1 MSPRT
6 LQIPYNLLM
15 NDIPADRRRRFL
27 PICGTIAA
35 LSGLV
40 VLPVSAQVQAPD
52 LRIQAPDHR
61 IVAPDHR
68 NSAPDHRI
76 APPDHRVSPPDRRI
90 QAPDYRIGLPDT
102 RIEAPD
108 YRIVPPTVQP
118 FGVPVGPGAGQA
130 NGGLGGLPPPAGA
143 IVPRRA
149 DPLTVATSKDSESDA
164 RFERARALVESG
176 VRLENG
182 EGVVRDL
189 GKAMQLYCEAAKS
202 GLPEAYVQ
210 LGWLFANGRGVQ
222 RSESVAYT
230 MFRKAAVMGSELGER
245 LTDLFAGQP
254 MRMPPCLGGEALP
267 EDLPPPAKTVVL
279 AQTPS
284 VEAPAQFSNGAPSIE
299 RRKVV
304 EMVVRQARQLKLDPR
319 LVLALIGTESGFDP
333 LARSVK
339 NAQGLMQL
347 IPDTAERFAV
357 KDILDPA
364 ENLRG
369 GMTYLR
375 WLLAYYR
382 GDVWLAVAAYNAGEG
397 AVDRFRGIP
406 PYAETMAYVQRIR
419 NQYPLDRHPFEPGT
433 APSSSI
439 FGGKRLGPTTLL
451 GRGNPG

>member
-1 MSPRT
+1 
-6 LQIPYNLLM
+6 M
-15 NDIPADRRRRFL
+15 NDTPHDRLGQLLPVLSTFL
-27 PICGTIAA
+27 VLA
-35 LSGLV
+35 GLA
-40 VLPVSAQVQAPD
+40 VLPAAAQTQAPDLRIQAPD

-61 IVAPDHR
+61 IQ
-68 NSAPDHRI
+68 APDHRI
-76 APPDHRVSPPDRRI
+76 AGPDHRLSAPDYRISPPDHRISPPDRRI
-90 QAPDYRIGLPDT
+90 QAPDYRIGTPDN
-102 RIEAPD
+102 RIEAP
-108 YRIVPPTVQP
+108 
-118 FGVPVGPGAGQA
+118 AGMA
-130 NGGLGGLPPPAGA
+130 
-143 IVPRRA
+143 VPRRP
-149 DPLTVATSKDSESDA
+149 DPVTVATSQDSETDA
-164 RFERARALVESG
+164 RHERARALVETG

-182 EGVVRDL
+182 EGVPRDV
-189 GKAMQLYCEAAKS
+189 GKAMQLYCEAAKA
-202 GLPEAYVQ
+202 GLSDAYVQ

-267 EDLPPPAKTVVL
+267 EDLPPPAKNVVL

-284 VEAPAQFSNGAPSIE
+284 VAAPAQFSSGAPTIE
-299 RRKVV
+299 RRRVV

-375 WLLAYYR
+375 WLLSYYR

-419 NQYPLDRHPFEPGT
+419 NQYPLDRHPFEPAA

-439 FGGKRLGPTTLL
+439 FGGKRVGPTTLL
-451 GRGNPG
+451 GKGNPG

>member
-1 MSPRT
+1 
-6 LQIPYNLLM
+6 M
-15 NDIPADRRRRFL
+15 NDTPPDRRGQLL
-27 PICGTIAA
+27 PVFSA
-35 LSGLV
+35 LV
-40 VLPVSAQVQAPD
+40 VLAGLAVLPASAQVLAPD
-52 LRIQAPDHR
+52 LRIQSPDLRLNGPDHR
-61 IVAPDHR
+61 IAGPDHR
-68 NSAPDHRI
+68 ISAPDHRI

-90 QAPDYRIGLPDT
+90 QAPDYRIGIPDT

-108 YRIVPPTVQP
+108 YRIVPSTAQP
-118 FGVPVGPGAGQA
+118 MIAPGGPGSGHAAG
-130 NGGLGGLPPPAGA
+130 GTSGLPPPAGMA
-143 IVPRRA
+143 VPRRA
-149 DPLTVATSKDSESDA
+149 DPLTVAAGRDSDSDA
-164 RFERARALVESG
+164 RHERARSLVETG

-182 EGVVRDL
+182 EGVARDV

-202 GLPEAYVQ
+202 GLPDAYVQ

-230 MFRKAAVMGSELGER
+230 MFRKAAVLGSELGER

-284 VEAPAQFSNGAPSIE
+284 VDAPAQFSNGAPTIE
-299 RRKVV
+299 RRRVV

-357 KDILDPA
+357 KDILDPV

-419 NQYPLDRHPFEPGT
+419 NQYPLDRHPYEPAA

-439 FGGKRLGPTTLL
+439 FSGKRLGPTTLV
-451 GRGNPG
+451 GKGNPG